1 MISKV
6 SANYEA
12 HWKWLMDVVGGTDL
26 VLCRTSAL
34 EYLGLFL
41 GYSNEEA
48 IDVYAKQKGE
58 YENINYRVVNT
69 FEDIDVV
76 RPYGDVLCTSVNQT
90 VNDILRDFDNTDE
103 QPLLEALSR
112 YYFKHDESFDKLLIN
127 PENMERFSTVKDW
140 AIEYHNE
147 S

>member
-26 VLCRTSAL
+26 VLCRISAL

-58 YENINYRVVNT
+58 YDNINYRIVHS
-69 FEDIDVV
+69 FDKLDIVQ
-76 RPYGDVLCTSVNQT
+76 PYGNVLCTSVNQT
-90 VNDILRDFDNTDE
+90 VNDILSDFDNADE
-103 QPLLEALSR
+103 QSFLEALSR
-112 YYFKHDESFDKLLIN
+112 YYFKHNESFDSLIIN
-127 PENMERFSTVKDW
+127 PENMERFNTVKNW

>member
-34 EYLGLFL
+34 EYLGLFA
-41 GYSNEEA
+41 GWSNEKT
-48 IDVYAKQKGE
+48 IYVYAKQKGE
-58 YENINYRVVNT
+58 YENIDYHVVNT

-76 RPYGDVLCTSVNQT
+76 QEYGNVLCTSLNQT
-90 VNDILRDFDNTDE
+90 INDMLADLYNIDE
-103 QPLLEALSR
+103 QPLVEALSD
-112 YYFKHDESFDKLLIN
+112 YYYMHKESFDGLIIK
-127 PENMERFSTVKDW
+127 PENIDSFNSIKDW
-140 AIEYHNE
+140 AIEYHE
-147 S
+147 VG